1 MLSEEMILKNYERFM
16 KGAEKYGFS
25 SDKLFELLGKEFI
38 EAPASTKL
46 DRHNAFKGG
55 LIDHILRVTEI
66 ALKINKSLP
75 VGLQS
80 DVNSLVKVGFLH
92 QIGKAKLYKPN
103 TSQWHVEKLGE
114 VYEYANDSVP
124 LSVGEKSIFTINE
137 AGIILTREE
146 YQAILNYSKP
156 YEDKQAL
163 YFTCNLGEVLSQAI
177 DWAIREEKLINNK

>member
-1 MLSEEMILKNYERFM
+1 MLNEEMILKNYERFM
-16 KGAEKYGFS
+16 KGSQKYGFAC
-25 SDKLFELLGKEFI
+25 DKLFELLGKEFI

-55 LIDHILRVTEI
+55 LVDHILRVTEI

-75 VGLQS
+75 LELQS
-80 DVNSLVKVGFLH
+80 STDSLVKVGFLH

-103 TSQWHVEKLGE
+103 PSEWHKEKLGE
-114 VYEYANDSVP
+114 MYVYDNELTP
-124 LSVGEKSIFTINE
+124 LSVGERSIFIIKE
-137 AGIILTREE
+137 AGINLTIEE
-146 YQAILNYSKP
+146 YQAILNFSKP

-177 DWAIREEKLINNK
+177 EWAIREEKLINNK